1 MSELSFGNK
10 KLGFGLMRLPLLD
23 ENDGASIDIELTKK
37 MVDAFI
43 ENGFTYFDTAWMYC
57 GFASENATKEVLVK
71 RYPRDSY
78 TLATK
83 LHAGFIKTKEDR
95 DAVFSKQLEK
105 TGVEF
110 FDYYLLHDIGQDHYK
125 IYNDLDCFNWIMD
138 KKEKGLVKHV
148 GFSFHDN
155 AQLLDKVLTE
165 HPEMEFVQL
174 QINYLDWD
182 SEGIQSRKCYE
193 VAKKHNKP
201 VIVME
206 PVKGGTLAKVPD
218 NVGKMFKEYNSEA
231 SIPSWAIRFVASL
244 DNVMVVLS
252 GMSNFEQLKDNTSYM
267 REFKPLNEKEQ
278 EVIKKVT
285 DIITKSIAVPCTAC
299 RYCVKGCP
307 KNIEIPTYFSLYN
320 EEMRMNKDKK
330 LPFTP
335 QTVYYANYIKSYG
348 KASDCIACHQCEK
361 SCPQHIKIVDM
372 LKKVA
377 GAFEV

>member
-43 ENGFTYFDTAWMYC
+43 KNGFTYFDTAWMYC

-95 DAVFSKQLEK
+95 DAVFNKQL
-105 TGVEF
+105 
-110 FDYYLLHDIGQDHYK
+110 
-125 IYNDLDCFNWIMD
+125 D

-182 SEGIQSRKCYE
+182 SEGIQ
-193 VAKKHNKP
+193 
-201 VIVME
+201 
-206 PVKGGTLAKVPD
+206 
-218 NVGKMFKEYNSEA
+218 
-231 SIPSWAIRFVASL
+231 
-244 DNVMVVLS
+244 
-252 GMSNFEQLKDNTSYM
+252 
-267 REFKPLNEKEQ
+267 
-278 EVIKKVT
+278 
-285 DIITKSIAVPCTAC
+285 
-299 RYCVKGCP
+299 
-307 KNIEIPTYFSLYN
+307 
-320 EEMRMNKDKK
+320 
-330 LPFTP
+330 
-335 QTVYYANYIKSYG
+335 
-348 KASDCIACHQCEK
+348 
-361 SCPQHIKIVDM
+361 
-372 LKKVA
+372 
-377 GAFEV
+377 

>member
-1 MSELSFGNK
+1 MSELFFGNK

-23 ENDGASIDIELTKK
+23 ENDGASIDLELTKK

-43 ENGFTYFDTAWMYC
+43 KNGFTYFDTAWMYC

-95 DAVFSKQLEK
+95 DAVFNKQLEK

-125 IYNDLDCFNWIMD
+125 IYNDLDCFNWIID

-174 QINYLDWD
+174 QINYLDWN

-218 NVGKMFKEYNSEA
+218 NVEKMFKDYNSEA
-231 SIPSWAIRFVASL
+231 SIPSWAIRFAASHK
-244 DNVMVVLS
+244 NVKMVLS
-252 GMSNFEQLKDNTSYM
+252 GMSNMEQLMDNMSYM
-267 REFKPLNEKEQ
+267 KDFKPLNNEEQ
-278 EVIKKVT
+278 
-285 DIITKSIAVPCTAC
+285 DIIMKAVDAINSNIAIPCTGC
-299 RYCVKGCP
+299 SYCTEGCP
-307 KNIEIPTYFSLYN
+307 MKIAIPKYFSLYN
-320 EEMRMNKDKK
+320 ADLQEVKEKDG
-330 LPFTP
+330 LHRVSIMT
-335 QTVYYANYIKSYG
+335 
-348 KASDCIACHQCEK
+348 D
-361 SCPQHIKIVDM
+361 
-372 LKKVA
+372 
-377 GAFEV
+377 